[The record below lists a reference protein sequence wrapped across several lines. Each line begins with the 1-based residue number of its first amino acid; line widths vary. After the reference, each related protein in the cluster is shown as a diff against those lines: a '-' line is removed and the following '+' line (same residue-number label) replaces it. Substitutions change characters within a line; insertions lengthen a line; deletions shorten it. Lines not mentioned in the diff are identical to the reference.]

1 MSHGAADT
9 DTTLLSLEWQTYI
22 SGWPCL
28 AWMAC
33 SLTNAPLHTRQDFQL
48 VSLKLL
54 AEQLLLSCP
63 TYEEETRL
71 PLYIPGDITLQPL
84 RFSSSV
90 VLYAST
96 NNPGAAAVA
105 AVLAEGVHALS
116 VTESPPALVSN
127 GGEGTHFL
135 LYLSHETYVG
145 EKGDALAEEVRQA
158 RAANLPLVMLHE
170 NDMANGGCEFARFFE
185 TTPRDLIS
193 GGLYM
198 ALAVALYPGP
208 FRPVSIALAHNLL
221 ANTKSAAKTMKRQ
234 QRLGTATPPI
244 PGKV

>member
-1 MSHGAADT
+1 MSAADT

-170 NDMANGGCEFARFFE
+170 NDMANGGCEFARFFGVPLPLLQCWPRAC
-185 TTPRDLIS
+185 TPFQSQSR
-193 GGLYM
+193 
-198 ALAVALYPGP
+198 
-208 FRPVSIALAHNLL
+208 RPRSSP
-221 ANTKSAAKTMKRQ
+221 TAAKARTFCSTFPTKPTSVRKET
-234 QRLGTATPPI
+234 R
-244 PGKV
+244 